1 MDQFSFVSE
10 LLAASDALTPEIV
23 RLNAIILFAT
33 ALAVVVPLG
42 LRRFLPSRTGMAA
55 AAVR

>member
-1 MDQFSFVSE
+1 MDQVSFVSE
-10 LLAASDALTPEIV
+10 LIAASNALTPEIV
-23 RLNAIILFAT
+23 RLNAVILLAA
-33 ALAVVVPLG
+33 ALAVALPLG